1 MSIADECNNWK
12 LKWPKKSKETKIR
25 KTTLVENENLEGKQ
39 FATAAT
45 RLDDY

>member
-1 MSIADECNNWK
+1 MSVAAECNNWK
-12 LKWPKKSKETKIR
+12 LKWPKIKIR